1 MSKRLSKKA
10 LSDSDCS
17 ESEIDI
23 DGEVSKIMQ
32 CSPGIR
38 TGENDISI
46 EQDEL
51 EEILNYNQR
60 WNGKLVRT
68 VMNDQTEN
76 MYSPNRA
83 SLIERDVSFT
93 QPRSQ
98 KRKPAETKRKPQSL
112 PKSLPGHFP
121 RIENELQTKS
131 NIENIINIDR
141 SSKRK
146 RQKRTEE
153 TRITPEISSSDYI
166 QNIQQFTFT
175 NDILNIKTTD
185 NQEYETTFD
194 KILENDFGYDRK
206 TCLCVNKDSI
216 KQLLEM
222 MHEKRDKLKK
232 FEFQIDSTKI
242 SFTTTAAQDSNN
254 IWLNISYNIE
264 NRLMHI
270 PFDGKR
276 DTKSIELF
284 KKV

>member
-1 MSKRLSKKA
+1 MSKILSKKA

-17 ESEIDI
+17 ESEID
-23 DGEVSKIMQ
+23 SKIMQ

-38 TGENDISI
+38 TGENDIPI

-51 EEILNYNQR
+51 EEIRNYNQR
-60 WNGKLVRT
+60 WNGELVRT
-68 VMNDQTEN
+68 VMNDQIEN
-76 MYSPNRA
+76 MYYPNRTP
-83 SLIERDVSFT
+83 LIERDVSFT

-98 KRKPAETKRKPQSL
+98 KRKPVETKRKPQSL

-121 RIENELQTKS
+121 RIENELQPQS
-131 NIENIINIDR
+131 NIENIINSDR

-153 TRITPEISSSDYI
+153 TRINPEISSSNYI
-166 QNIQQFTFT
+166 QNIQHFTFT
-175 NDILNIKTTD
+175 NDTLHIKTTD

-206 TCLCVNKDSI
+206 TCLCVNKNSI

-242 SFTTTAAQDSNN
+242 SFTTSATQDSNN